1 MSAGTH
7 TCNLIEQRISLRTTL
22 ILVLAAAPLAG
33 QGVNIRLN
41 IIGGSATAMAIPD
54 FHAAGA
60 AEAPMAGFN
69 ESLWAD
75 IEECGL
81 VRLKPKT
88 QYPKTAPQQPVDL
101 DKSQWSGPPVSA
113 DYLAIGYGAA
123 QGDLLVVRGWLI
135 DLRQPTVT
143 AGTALVWQSPGA
155 ISEAGARKLA
165 HEFAAEIIRKLGGK
179 PIYGT
184 RIYFRSDRSG
194 EDQIWVMDAD
204 GSNQQEVTKLKSR
217 IGLSGISPAVSAD
230 GSMLAFTTY
239 AEVFPKIY
247 VWALPSSRLPFR
259 VRGVE
264 NQFTPSFTPD
274 GKQIVFALAE
284 NIYIDDI
291 ADLDGRH
298 MRRISASPKLL
309 DMEPKVNPKTGS
321 EIAFV
326 SGRSGHQQLYKMNM
340 DGADVVALTSGK
352 GEAGNPDWHPNGQT
366 LAYAAT
372 SGYSSGSWRICLMD
386 VATQKITEIPSGGS
400 RDEHPS
406 WAPDG
411 IHLVFTSKRSGS
423 YQIWTMLADGTHLHQ
438 LTFAGSNQTPVWSP

>member
-1 MSAGTH
+1 
-7 TCNLIEQRISLRTTL
+7 LRTTL

-33 QGVNIRLN
+33 QGADIRLN
-41 IIGGSATAMAIPD
+41 IIGGSPAAMAIPD
-54 FHAAGA
+54 FHAGGA
-60 AEAPMAGFN
+60 AEFPMTGFN

-75 IEECGL
+75 IEECGI
-81 VRLKPKT
+81 VGLKPKT
-88 QYPKTAPQQPVDL
+88 QYPKTAPQQPADL
-101 DKSQWSGPPVSA
+101 HDKSPWSGPQVSA

-143 AGTALVWQSPGA
+143 AGTVLAWQLPGA

-184 RIYFRSDRSG
+184 RIYFRSNRSG

-204 GSNQQEVTKLKSR
+204 GSNQQQVTKLKSR
-217 IGLSGISPAVSAD
+217 TGLGGISPAVSAD

-239 AEVFPKIY
+239 AEIFPKIY
-247 VWALPSSRLPFR
+247 VLSLPSGRLLFSVP
-259 VRGVE
+259 GVE
-264 NQFTPSFTPD
+264 SQFTPSFTSD

-284 NIYIDDI
+284 NIYI
-291 ADLDGRH
+291 ADLDGRPP
-298 MRRISASPKLL
+298 RRISASPKHL

-372 SGYSSGSWRICLMD
+372 SGYSNGSWRICLMD
-386 VATQKITEIPSGGS
+386 VATEKVTEIPNGGG
-400 RDEHPS
+400 RDEHPG

-411 IHLVFTSKRSGS
+411 MHLVFTSKRSGS